1 MKAKRMLANQIIMKK
16 FQCICDTIRYDTR
29 CYFNV
34 RSKVSL
40 IYLTKPTIKKWGK
53 VKLKSKK
60 RICSKVSVNSLA
72 EFVESVVKGENKA
85 TVGRICRKGRFKP
98 GMKE

>member
-1 MKAKRMLANQIIMKK
+1 MISEKIISKQAIAMILTTSLWAMKAKRMLANQIIIRK
-16 FQCICDTIRYDTR
+16 FQCICDTIWYDTR

-60 RICSKVSVNSLA
+60 NGYAQKYR
-72 EFVESVVKGENKA
+72 
-85 TVGRICRKGRFKP
+85 
-98 GMKE
+98 